1 MTAASSERTR
11 PVPIGS
17 TVPVAEFDTPFVLDP
32 AQLEPLA
39 DRAHQRGRLTGPL
52 AGKVALVTGAG
63 RGIGRALS
71 LGLVDAGARVAI
83 LARSQD
89 ELDEVAGAMRERGGT
104 ALVIAADL
112 GDPGQL
118 ADAAS
123 RALGQFAAVDL
134 LINNAAVVWPL
145 GPTSIVDPAD
155 WASAM
160 AINVTAPVTLTRA
173 LLPAMLERGFG
184 RIVNVSSGVA
194 AHPAAMIG
202 GNAYAATKAALEAHT
217 LNLAAELTGSGVTV
231 NVFRPGTVD
240 TTMQAWIR
248 GQPPERIGAAL
259 HARFTRAYE
268 QGSLITPEQSA
279 QALLE
284 HLLGNRTGEIWS
296 VTAA

>member
-1 MTAASSERTR
+1 
-11 PVPIGS
+11 
-17 TVPVAEFDTPFVLDP
+17 
-32 AQLEPLA
+32 
-39 DRAHQRGRLTGPL
+39 LTGPL

-89 ELDEVAGAMRERGGT
+89 ELDEVAGAMRQRGGT

-112 GDPGQL
+112 GDPRQL

-123 RALGQFAAVDL
+123 RALGEFAAVDL

-173 LLPAMLERGFG
+173 LLPGMLERGFG

-202 GNAYAATKAALEAHT
+202 GNAYTATKAALEAHT
-217 LNLAAELTGSGVTV
+217 LNLAAELAGSGVTQRV
-231 NVFRPGTVD
+231 PARHRRHHDAGLDSRPATRAHRRRTARSVHQSLRTGLADPTRAIRPGPSR
-240 TTMQAWIR
+240 ASP
-248 GQPPERIGAAL
+248 GQPDRRDLER
-259 HARFTRAYE
+259 HRRVRRPTMPRPTR
-268 QGSLITPEQSA
+268 QP
-279 QALLE
+279 
-284 HLLGNRTGEIWS
+284 
-296 VTAA
+296 